1 MRGAPTGGAKAERR
15 SGSLREI
22 IDAWPQQTAFGY
34 PYVGSVLESIAVS
47 YDRETE
53 WQDSEATVS
62 VLLRA
67 LSHAHASRQ

>member
-1 MRGAPTGGAKAERR
+1 LA
-15 SGSLREI
+15 
-22 IDAWPQQTAFGY
+22 QQTAFGY

-62 VLLRA
+62 VLLRS
-67 LSHAHASRQ
+67 LYHAHASRQ